1 MTSVLT
7 IDTTNNIENKI
18 IKRVGRPNKVVL
30 KFNTKQEEDDYNL
43 KLKLKKREYIKNYK
57 NNEYKNNQIGMKN
70 KRKYYRNKQNAKLSN
85 EFIKQLENDGYTEND
100 IIVFC
105 KCKVYL
111 DKIESKIT
119 NDLFRL
125 CLKN

>member
-1 MTSVLT
+1 
-7 IDTTNNIENKI
+7 
-18 IKRVGRPNKVVL
+18 
-30 KFNTKQEEDDYNL
+30 
-43 KLKLKKREYIKNYK
+43 
-57 NNEYKNNQIGMKN
+57 MKN

-85 EFIKQLENDGYTEND
+85 EFIKELEEDGYTEND